1 MLQAMASTFTRIRAV
16 PQSPAFA
23 ELLRAVVRWALI
35 GFGALLILLGFV
47 AAVLP
52 GHLGLPVV
60 VVGLAVVLRN
70 SMRAKREFV
79 KLQRRRPNWF
89 FPLRRLMR
97 PKPEI
102 APVLWQGLLRS
113 ERLILSANR
122 RFMGRLRRRLMRRRP
137 RA

>member
-1 MLQAMASTFTRIRAV
+1 VLQAIASTFTRIL

-23 ELLRAVVRWALI
+23 DVLRGLARYALI
-35 GFGALLILLGFV
+35 GFGLLLIALGFV

-70 SMRAKREFV
+70 SMWAKRQFV
-79 KLQRRRPNWF
+79 KAQRRKPNWV

-102 APVLWQGLLRS
+102 LPVFWQSFLRT
-113 ERLILSANR
+113 ERLILARER
-122 RFMGRLRRRLMRRRP
+122 RFMVRLRRRLMRRRP